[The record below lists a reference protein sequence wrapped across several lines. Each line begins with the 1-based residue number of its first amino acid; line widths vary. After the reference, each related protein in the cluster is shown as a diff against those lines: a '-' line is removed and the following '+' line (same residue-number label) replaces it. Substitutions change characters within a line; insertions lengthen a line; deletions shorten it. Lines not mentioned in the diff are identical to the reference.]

1 MESSFVIPAVLF
13 VVCLAIRS
21 AYESLKESR
30 RINPENKVIF
40 VLIFSSMCALW
51 VSWFALCPVDPLRV
65 ELPSPVRWIGLAI
78 FIFGTILAVGALI
91 QLRGVENIDHL
102 VTSGLFKKLRHPMYL
117 GFISWIVGWSIYHSA
132 IASLGIGVLG
142 IASVLWWRRLEDA
155 RLEVQ
160 FGRRYHE
167 YRLTTWF

>member
-1 MESSFVIPAVLF
+1 MESSFVIPGVLF
-13 VVCLAIRS
+13 VVCLAIRFG
-21 AYESLKESR
+21 YESLKESR
-30 RINPENKVIF
+30 RIHPENKVIF

-51 VSWFALCPVDPLRV
+51 VSWFTLCPADPLRV

-78 FIFGTILAVGALI
+78 FIFGTILAVGALL
-91 QLRGVENIDHL
+91 QLRGVENIDRL
-102 VTSGLFKKLRHPMYL
+102 VTGGLFKKLRHPMYL